1 MPEEIVRSNWTAS
14 TNIYR
19 ALLIK
24 AIFLCVFAMI
34 ALFTYGWHITL
45 AVVYGG
51 GTALLGSL
59 LVAYHMWRAE
69 RFIGNDAAK
78 SFRSVMRC
86 ELERILLMAILLVI
100 GFAVLKWHPL
110 GILTGFIAIHSLTF
124 IDALRRRV

>member
-86 ELERILLMAILLVI
+86 ERMLIEPYIFHGDEGLLYEVRYLV
-100 GFAVLKWHPL
+100 
-110 GILTGFIAIHSLTF
+110 
-124 IDALRRRV
+124 

>member
-1 MPEEIVRSNWTAS
+1 M
-14 TNIYR
+14 
-19 ALLIK
+19 IK

-69 RFIGNDAAK
+69 RFIGDDAAK